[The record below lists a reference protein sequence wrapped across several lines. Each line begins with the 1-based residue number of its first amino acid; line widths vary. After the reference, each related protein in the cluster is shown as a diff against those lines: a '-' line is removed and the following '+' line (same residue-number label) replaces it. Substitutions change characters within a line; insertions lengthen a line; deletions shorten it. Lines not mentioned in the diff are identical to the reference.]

1 MARVFAI
8 DGIVP
13 VVDPTAFV
21 HPTAV
26 LIGDVIVGPG
36 AYVGPGASL
45 RGDFG
50 RIVLGAGTNVQDN
63 CTLHSFPGQDC
74 TVEEDGHVGHGAV
87 LHGASV
93 GRNALIGMNAVLMD
107 GVVVGECA
115 FVGALAFVKGGF
127 AVPPRM
133 LAAGMPA
140 RLVRPLTDDEIA
152 WKRKGTAEYQELARR
167 CRDTLV
173 ETMPLAA
180 PEPGRRRFAASGVVP
195 LWETRRG

>member
-13 VVDPTAFV
+13 VVEPTAFV

-36 AYVGPGASL
+36 AYVGPCASL

-50 RIVLGAGTNVQDN
+50 RIVVGPGANVQDS

-74 TVEEDGHVGHGAV
+74 TVEADGHVGHGAV
-87 LHGASV
+87 LHGALV
-93 GRNALIGMNAVLMD
+93 GRNALVGMNAVLMD
-107 GVVVGECA
+107 GVVVGESA
-115 FVGALAFVKGGF
+115 FVAALAFVKGGF
-127 AVPPRM
+127 EVPPGM
-133 LAAGMPA
+133 LAAGLPA
-140 RLVRPLTDDEIA
+140 RLVRALTDEEIA

-167 CRDTLV
+167 CRASLV
-173 ETMPLAA
+173 ETTPLAA
-180 PEPGRRRFAASGVVP
+180 PEPDRRRLAASGVVP
-195 LWETRRG
+195 LWEVKRG